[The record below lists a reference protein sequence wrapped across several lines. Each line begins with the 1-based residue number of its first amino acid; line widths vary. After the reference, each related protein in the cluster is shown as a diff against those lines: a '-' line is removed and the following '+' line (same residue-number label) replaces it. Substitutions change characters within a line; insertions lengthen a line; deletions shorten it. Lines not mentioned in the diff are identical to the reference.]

1 MDLGLAGTA
10 ALVTGGSSGIG
21 AAVARALVDEGV
33 RVALCARRSEP
44 LEVCARELRKR
55 GGDVVALAG
64 DTGVLAD
71 VERVVSAAAEEF
83 AGLDILVNNA
93 GATLFAPLEEISDER
108 WLEDLNAKL
117 LGYVRCTRVSIP
129 FLERSDRACIVNVG
143 GNAGRQPLPYHLP
156 GGASNAGILNF
167 TQSMGQY
174 LGPRAIRVVGVA
186 PGLVETP
193 RLDKQLP
200 VQAAQWGTTPE
211 EARARMLRDIPTGR
225 ISSADDIANVVCF
238 VASPRARQLN
248 GTTITVDGGN
258 TRGI

>member
-1 MDLGLAGTA
+1 MDLGLAGAA

-21 AAVARALVDEGV
+21 AAVASAFVAEGM
-33 RVALCARRSEP
+33 RVAICARRSEP
-44 LEVCARELRKR
+44 LEATAAALSER
-55 GGDVVALAG
+55 GAQVIALPGDMG
-64 DTGVLAD
+64 STAD
-71 VERVVSAAAEEF
+71 VERIVAEAAEQF
-83 AGLDILVNNA
+83 GGVDVVVNNA
-93 GATLFAPLEEISDER
+93 GSTLFAPLEEIPDER

-117 LGYVRCTRVSIP
+117 LGYVRCTRAALP
-129 FLERSDRACIVNVG
+129 HLERSDRACVVNVG

-167 TQSMGQY
+167 TQAMGQY

-200 VQAAQWGTTPE
+200 VQAAQWGTSVE
-211 EARARMLRDIPTGR
+211 AARARMLRDIPTGR
-225 ISSADDIANVVCF
+225 ISTAEDIADLVCF
-238 VASPRARQLN
+238 VASPRARQLT
-248 GTTITVDGGN
+248 GTTITIDGGY